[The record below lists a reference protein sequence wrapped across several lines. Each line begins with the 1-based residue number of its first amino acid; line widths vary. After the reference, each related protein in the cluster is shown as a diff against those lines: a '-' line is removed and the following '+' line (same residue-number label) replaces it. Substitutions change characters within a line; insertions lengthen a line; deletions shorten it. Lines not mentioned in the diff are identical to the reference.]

1 MAKDTPVTI
10 AEFLRTQVLRS
21 DYLLIDEPVPERTR
35 FPHEQTLEILHALC
49 CRNGYRDAGD
59 CERIR
64 RALYTREQDDN
75 CPVQL
80 LLALA
85 YLPGNVCSLPEPVDS
100 REETRLVAKLL
111 LAHPPTRNHVRYRL
125 SSLSWAE
132 RRFWLNLPEDIHA
145 LLIERDCAL
154 LAA

>member
-1 MAKDTPVTI
+1 MANDTPFTI
-10 AEFLRTQVLRS
+10 AEFLRRQVWRS
-21 DYLLIDEPVPERTR
+21 DFLLIDEAVPERTR
-35 FPHEQTLEILHALC
+35 FPHEQKLEILHTLC

-59 CERIR
+59 CERVR
-64 RALYTREQDDN
+64 RALYTREQHDD
-75 CPVQL
+75 CPAAL
-80 LLALA
+80 LLSLA
-85 YLPGNVCSLPEPVDS
+85 YLPDHVCSLPEPVDTS
-100 REETRLVAKLL
+100 EEARL
-111 LAHPPTRNHVRYRL
+111 LARLRRAQPVRQHPKRYRL